1 MKIQSL
7 SEENVTNEVSVN
19 PTDCNSCQTFP
30 VIGINSVNCL
40 RILFEEMNDFYGR
53 IVIYGVDIIG
63 NKLLWKLEKNSSC
76 SKYRTTRGTR
86 LSKSNWRGWPKSGS
100 FVWFAK
106 NQWVLTR
113 GLLFCLPIRRSWL
126 CKLYSMKG
134 INVCLGWRCERYALL
149 SSKPLNTLTDTK
161 KERTKVQELHG
172 NAI

>member
-63 NKLLWKLEKNSSC
+63 NKLL
-76 SKYRTTRGTR
+76 
-86 LSKSNWRGWPKSGS
+86 
-100 FVWFAK
+100 
-106 NQWVLTR
+106 
-113 GLLFCLPIRRSWL
+113 
-126 CKLYSMKG
+126 
-134 INVCLGWRCERYALL
+134 
-149 SSKPLNTLTDTK
+149 
-161 KERTKVQELHG
+161 
-172 NAI
+172 